1 MELSAETAPSVNA
14 FFGSYRTAF
23 ERLDAPA
30 IAGHFAYPSHI
41 TSDGGGPIVVT
52 SIVTKQDWTRQIEQL
67 LGMYRKIGF
76 SSARI
81 LDTATTIISERL
93 VQVFVRW
100 SLFDSGGRGL
110 YDFEA
115 AYTLANMNGN
125 LRITAISHNEM
136 LKSRAYMVR
145 RQQAKPNVR
154 RDV

>member
-1 MELSAETAPSVNA
+1 MTKNRQEEPIALSVESGQSVSA

-30 IAGHFAYPSHI
+30 IAGHFAYPSQI
-41 TSDGGGPIVVT
+41 TSDGGGPIIVT
-52 SIVTKQDWTRQIEQL
+52 SIVTKQDWTRHIEQL

-81 LDTATTIISERL
+81 LDMATTIISERL

-100 SLFDSGGRGL
+100 SLLDRGGRSL

-125 LRITAISHNEM
+125 LRITAISHNET
-136 LKSRAYMVR
+136 LKSRAYMVSLE
-145 RQQAKPNVR
+145 Q
-154 RDV
+154 

>member
-1 MELSAETAPSVNA
+1 MSVETAQSVTA

-30 IAGHFAYPSHI
+30 IAGHFAYPSQI
-41 TSDGGGPIVVT
+41 TSDGGGPIIVT
-52 SIVTKQDWTRQIEQL
+52 SIVNKQDWTRQIEQL

-76 SSARI
+76 SSGKI
-81 LDTATTIISERL
+81 LDMATTMISERL
-93 VQVFVRW
+93 VQVFVHWILLDR
-100 SLFDSGGRGL
+100 SGRSL

-136 LKSRAYMVR
+136 LKSRMYSVR
-145 RQQAKPNVR
+145 LEQ
-154 RDV
+154 